1 MKHRHHL
8 KPKHAG
14 GEDREDNLTPPIPII
29 RHAMFHWCEWKR
41 TENEFDRIAWL
52 SLTGQ
57 IDRDGVKQKVLR
69 EAGLR
74 RAAVTKEKRE
84 LFFDP
89 SWQSEQGKKG
99 AFKNLEV
106 NWDLVVE
113 RLRNNVI
120 IQLQNGTHPFQ
131 NPNRSWSQ
139 SESSK
144 RSAQTQIKKGNHP
157 FQNPSWD
164 RSEAARKAAQTQML
178 KGNHR
183 SQTMDKGENF
193 RIVQS
198 NKDRIVDWWERNK
211 GRKAKNGRTVGPK
224 ICNEELSLNLT
235 SLQCLKTFLESL
247 K

>member
-84 LFFDP
+84 LFLTLL
-89 SWQSEQGKKG
+89 G
-99 AFKNLEV
+99 NLSK
-106 NWDLVVE
+106 E
-113 RLRNNVI
+113 RKE
-120 IQLQNGTHPFQ
+120 P
-131 NPNRSWSQ
+131 
-139 SESSK
+139 
-144 RSAQTQIKKGNHP
+144 
-157 FQNPSWD
+157 
-164 RSEAARKAAQTQML
+164 L
-178 KGNHR
+178 KIWKLIGI
-183 SQTMDKGENF
+183 S
-193 RIVQS
+193 
-198 NKDRIVDWWERNK
+198 
-211 GRKAKNGRTVGPK
+211 
-224 ICNEELSLNLT
+224 SLNDLEIT
-235 SLQCLKTFLESL
+235 SLFNCKKEPIPFRTLTEAGVKVSPLSVPLRLK
-247 K
+247 